1 MTQQVGSDSVLGFL
15 TSRSAKFA
23 DRVALARDEGDKK
36 NELTYGQLHER
47 ARKLASYLIEHGIQP
62 GERIALLSESR
73 PEWGICLFGTMRSG
87 AILVPLDIKL
97 TESELRSILT
107 DAQPSVILVSSHYR
121 PTIKALLPELPSV
134 RQVFTVDADFE
145 DDDAPSI
152 ETLLPENVI
161 DGFDR
166 EADETA
172 LIVYTS
178 GTTGS
183 PKGVMTT
190 FGNLRFEVNSFKDI
204 IGLNEDDRM
213 LSILPLNHLFEL
225 TGGLLGVLNYGGSV
239 VFCDSLRPQEIM
251 KAMRDYGITGMVG
264 VPLFFKMLKSGLE
277 REIKKKAGE
286 DAAKF
291 QAGFE
296 KAAALP
302 MEARRQMF
310 APVHE
315 ALGGKLRVFVS
326 GGAPLD
332 LETATFFDRLGFH
345 ILQGYGLTE
354 TSPVICGNTLKQN
367 KLGSVGKVLPGAELR
382 IDKKDPA
389 DTEGE
394 ILTRGPNVM
403 KGYYKHDEKTREVI
417 DAEGWF
423 HTGDLG
429 HVDEDGFL
437 FITGRLKNLI
447 VLGGGKKIFPEE
459 VEAALGHAP
468 SVKEICVV
476 SRKLAGGH
484 KEGTEEVCA
493 VIVPQ
498 DALQKEFE
506 GNPDGLAKAVTADLE
521 KLYDNL
527 ATYKRPTSVLI
538 HPGDFEK
545 TATRKIKRQTVN
557 EWVNQQK

>member
-1 MTQQVGSDSVLGFL
+1 MTQQAGTDSVLSFL

-23 DRVALARDEGDKK
+23 DRVALSRDEGDRK
-36 NELTYGQLHER
+36 NELTYEQLHDR
-47 ARKLASYLIEHGIQP
+47 ARKLASYLIERGIQP

-73 PEWGICLFGTMRSG
+73 PEWGVCLFGTMRSG
-87 AILVPLDIKL
+87 AILVPLDVKL

-134 RQVFTVDADFE
+134 RQVFTVDPDFE

-152 ETLLPENVI
+152 EALIPENVI

-166 EADETA
+166 AADETA

-190 FGNLRFEVNSFKDI
+190 FGNLQFEVSRFKDI
-204 IGLNEDDRM
+204 LALSEEDRM

-251 KAMRDYGITGMVG
+251 KAMCDNGITGMVG

-286 DAAKF
+286 DAARF
-291 QAGFE
+291 QSGFE
-296 KAAALP
+296 KAASLP
-302 MEARRQMF
+302 IEARRQMF

-315 ALGGKLRVFVS
+315 ALGGKLRAFVC

-332 LETATFFDRLGFH
+332 LETATFFDRLGFYM
-345 ILQGYGLTE
+345 LQGYGLTE
-354 TSPVICGNTLKQN
+354 TSPVICGNSIKHN
-367 KLGSVGKVLPGAELR
+367 KLGSVGQVLPGAELR
-382 IDKKDPA
+382 IDKKDPSDA
-389 DTEGE
+389 EGE
-394 ILTRGPNVM
+394 ILTRGPHVM
-403 KGYYKHDEKTREVI
+403 KGYYKHDEKTKEVI
-417 DAEGWF
+417 DEEGWF

-429 HVDEDGFL
+429 YIDEDGFL
-437 FITGRLKNLI
+437 YITGRLKNLI
-447 VLGGGKKIFPEE
+447 VLGGGKKVFPEE
-459 VEAALGHAP
+459 VEAALAHAP

-493 VIVPQ
+493 VVVPQ

-506 GNPDGLAKAVTADLE
+506 GNADGLAKAVTSDLE

-527 ATYKRPTSVLI
+527 ATYKRPTSVLV
-538 HPGDFEK
+538 HPSEFEK